1 MILSNLPALDI
12 SKNMIMKKKFSLLF
26 LYILFVGNS
35 FSQSINVLADSCFKI
50 QSYAKAASYY
60 TTLSAENPSKYVFFQ
75 LGRAYDYQRLF
86 EKALTAYTRGL
97 EFGDL
102 SAEEKDLYFNALK
115 KNRKYEDA
123 RYFVKKNYPVAKKNQ
138 LLESI
143 DSVEKWSEMRPKYI
157 VNILELNSTSN
168 DFALSNFAKGQYI
181 FSSDRGE
188 ASDKNKTFEYNNK
201 PFLDVYTVSKKDVE
215 AQIGDVEKLNLNEAM
230 YHEGSTFYDM
240 NNNLLYL
247 TKNYVK
253 KNDLV
258 GNKEKISK
266 LKIVIMSLSDTS
278 TVTSSEDFEYNNPN
292 YSVGHPCLSRDGNRL
307 YFVSDMPGGLG
318 GTDLYYC
325 EKIDGKKWGK
335 PVNLGPTIN
344 TIRNEMFPYLSFKN
358 ELIFASEGHI
368 GFGGLD
374 LFVSKMDNGNFQE
387 PKNMGNTLNSSFDDF
402 SLIYKNEKQDY
413 GFFTSNRLEGKGL
426 DDIYQ
431 FELKDKEPIAE
442 DKPKFRIIVRDEETK
457 ETISNVSLR
466 LFDIDMDVPAF
477 LTTQEKG
484 MVDAVVNPKHHYTL
498 VAEKEGYIKT
508 SFNDLDPSQKTYT
521 AFLNKK
527 TMNKAIEI
535 KNIYYEFNKAAI
547 VENAKPNL
555 EKLVFILTEN
565 PELIIELGSHTD
577 SRGSDD
583 YNREL
588 SQKRAEA
595 VVQYLVNSGISQK
608 RMVAKGYGESQ
619 LANNCTNTA
628 ICSEEDHAK
637 NRRTEFKIIGI
648 DNAVISSKVDQK
660 LLENVTLTN
669 NAVHIPTTVINKPLE
684 VPNGMID
691 VGNYTIQIGAFSQPN
706 SKYDQSNTT
715 GKYIKYVETAPGKYA
730 AYLGNFMTEKETRNY
745 IEKIKNDFPGC
756 FLKKLR

>member
-1 MILSNLPALDI
+1 MILFNLPALDI
-12 SKNMIMKKKFSLLF
+12 SKNTSRMKRLSLFFIYTMI
-26 LYILFVGNS
+26 VGTS
-35 FSQSINVLADSCFKI
+35 FSQSIHALADSCFKI
-50 QSYAKAASYY
+50 QSYAKAVSYY
-60 TTLSAENPSKYVFFQ
+60 TTLSSENPSKYVFFQ

-86 EKALTAYTRGL
+86 EKALTAYKRGL

-188 ASDKNKTFEYNNK
+188 ATDKNKTFEYNNK

-344 TIRNEMFPYLSFKN
+344 TTRNEMFPYLSFKN

-374 LFVSKMDNGNFQE
+374 LFVSKIENGNFQE

-402 SLIYKNEKQDY
+402 SLMYKTEKQDY
-413 GFFTSNRLEGKGL
+413 GYFTSNRLEGKGL

-477 LTTQEKG
+477 LTTPEKG

-555 EKLVFILTEN
+555 EKLVFILSEN

-588 SQKRAEA
+588 SQKRAES

-660 LLENVTLTN
+660 LLENVTLAN
-669 NAVHIPTTVINKPLE
+669 NAVHIPTTVINKPME

-691 VGNYTIQIGAFSQPN
+691 VGDYTIQIGAFSQPN

-715 GKYIKYVETAPGKYA
+715 GKNIKYVETAPGKYA

>member
-1 MILSNLPALDI
+1 
-12 SKNMIMKKKFSLLF
+12 MIMKKKFSLLF

-60 TTLSAENPSKYVFFQ
+60 TTLSAENPSKYAFFQ

-86 EKALTAYTRGL
+86 DKALTSYTRGL
-97 EFGDL
+97 EFGEL
-102 SAEEKDLYFNALK
+102 SADEKELYFNALK

-138 LLESI
+138 LLETI
-143 DSVEKWSEMRPKYI
+143 DSIEKWSELRPKYI

-188 ASDKNKTFEYNNK
+188 AGDKNKTFEFNNK
-201 PFLDVYTVSKKDVE
+201 PFLDVYTISRQDVE
-215 AQIGDVEKLNLNEAM
+215 GQIGDVKKLNLNEAM
-230 YHEGSTFYDM
+230 YHEGSTYYDI
-240 NNNLLYL
+240 NNNKLYL

-266 LKIVIMSLSDTS
+266 LKIVVMSLSDSS
-278 TVTSSEDFEYNNPN
+278 TVTSTEDFEYNNPN
-292 YSVGHPCLSRDGNRL
+292 YSIGHPCMSRDGNRL
-307 YFVSDMPGGLG
+307 YFVSDMPGGIG
-318 GTDLYYC
+318 GTDIYYC

-335 PVNLGPTIN
+335 PINLGPAIN
-344 TIRNEMFPYLSFKN
+344 TTRNEMFPYISFKN

-374 LFVSKMDNGNFQE
+374 LFISKVENGNFQE

-402 SLIYKNEKQDY
+402 SLMYKTEKQDY
-413 GFFTSNRLEGKGL
+413 GYFTSNRLEGKGL

-442 DKPKFRIIVRDEETK
+442 EKPKFRIIVRDEETK
-457 ETISNVSLR
+457 ETLSDVSLR
-466 LFDIDMDVPAF
+466 LFDIDVDAPAF
-477 LTTQEKG
+477 LTTQATG

-508 SFNDLDPSQKTYT
+508 SFNDLDPTQRTYT

-527 TMNKAIEI
+527 IMNKAIEI

-577 SRGSDD
+577 SRGSDE

-619 LANNCTNTA
+619 LANNCINTA

-648 DNAVISSKVDQK
+648 DNNVIASKADQNLAEK
-660 LLENVTLTN
+660 VVLLKNTVNVPN
-669 NAVHIPTTVINKPLE
+669 DVIAKPLE
-684 VPNGMID
+684 IPNGMID
-691 VGNYTIQIGAFSQPN
+691 IGNYTIQIGAFSQPS

-715 GKYIKYVETAPGKYA
+715 GKYIKYVETTTGKYA
-730 AYLGNFMTEKETRNY
+730 AYLGNFKTEKETRDY
-745 IEKIKNDFPGC
+745 IEKIKADFPGC
-756 FLKKLR
+756 FLKKIR

>member
-1 MILSNLPALDI
+1 M
-12 SKNMIMKKKFSLLF
+12 
-26 LYILFVGNS
+26 Y
-35 FSQSINVLADSCFKI
+35 
-50 QSYAKAASYY
+50 
-60 TTLSAENPSKYVFFQ
+60 
-75 LGRAYDYQRLF
+75 
-86 EKALTAYTRGL
+86 
-97 EFGDL
+97 
-102 SAEEKDLYFNALK
+102 
-115 KNRKYEDA
+115 
-123 RYFVKKNYPVAKKNQ
+123 
-138 LLESI
+138 
-143 DSVEKWSEMRPKYI
+143 
-157 VNILELNSTSN
+157 
-168 DFALSNFAKGQYI
+168 
-181 FSSDRGE
+181 
-188 ASDKNKTFEYNNK
+188 KT
-201 PFLDVYTVSKKDVE
+201 
-215 AQIGDVEKLNLNEAM
+215 
-230 YHEGSTFYDM
+230 
-240 NNNLLYL
+240 
-247 TKNYVK
+247 
-253 KNDLV
+253 
-258 GNKEKISK
+258 
-266 LKIVIMSLSDTS
+266 
-278 TVTSSEDFEYNNPN
+278 
-292 YSVGHPCLSRDGNRL
+292 
-307 YFVSDMPGGLG
+307 
-318 GTDLYYC
+318 
-325 EKIDGKKWGK
+325 
-335 PVNLGPTIN
+335 
-344 TIRNEMFPYLSFKN
+344 
-358 ELIFASEGHI
+358 
-368 GFGGLD
+368 
-374 LFVSKMDNGNFQE
+374 
-387 PKNMGNTLNSSFDDF
+387 
-402 SLIYKNEKQDY
+402 EKQDY
-413 GFFTSNRLEGKGL
+413 GYFTSNRLEGKGL

-431 FELKDKEPIAE
+431 FELKDKEPVAE
-442 DKPKFRIIVRDEETK
+442 EKPKFRIIVRDEETK

-498 VAEKEGYIKT
+498 VAEKEGYLKS
-508 SFNDLDPSQKTYT
+508 SFNDLDPTQKTYT

-527 TMNKAIEI
+527 TINKAIEI
-535 KNIYYEFNKAAI
+535 KNIYYEFNKAVI

-577 SRGSDD
+577 SRGSDE

-588 SQKRAEA
+588 SQKRAES

-669 NAVHIPTTVINKPLE
+669 NAVHIPSTVINKLLE
-684 VPNGMID
+684 VPNGKID